1 MLYGS
6 DSRSFKPLGPLR
18 EIVCEMLRAVDAL
31 QRVDSSMAERHNR
44 QRKSSLNSEE
54 LLSTPTFDLSLSLVR
69 NKVDI
74 VAGKFACNVTT
85 NSSVNRPILAVGP
98 N

>member
-1 MLYGS
+1 MLAGS
-6 DSRSFKPLGPLR
+6 DSRSLRPLGPLR

-31 QRVDSSMAERHNR
+31 QAVDSSMTERHNR
-44 QRKSSLNSEE
+44 QRESSLNSAAF
-54 LLSTPTFDLSLSLVR
+54 LSAPAFDLSLSLMR
-69 NKVDI
+69 NNVDI
-74 VAGKFACNVTT
+74 VAGKFACNETT